1 MWNDHRL
8 LNRLSAWLFL
18 LAVLS
23 AGVVAVRAVTE
34 GLFPFREVT
43 VIGARQAQ
51 TQRELSRVIHGL
63 RGGFFTLDLDT
74 ARLAFERMPWV
85 RQATV
90 RRLWP
95 NRLLVELSEHVPAA
109 AWNGQH
115 ILSVQGELFP
125 VRPWDALP
133 RIHAPEGMQRQVA
146 MRLGEFQA
154 LVTPAGWRVASLQV
168 SPRGAWR
175 LALEPATPA
184 RSLALAA
191 SGPAPRVSLELG
203 RDRQAERVKRFVTF
217 YDAASVRLGPLTQI
231 DLRYPNGFAARLPK
245 VSEKKRTAAPFS
257 PLALFFPAPRQYDSI
272 T

>member
-8 LNRLSAWLFL
+8 LNRLSAWLLL

-43 VIGARQAQ
+43 VIGARQAE
-51 TQRELSRVIHGL
+51 TRRELSRVIHGL
-63 RGGFFTLDLDT
+63 KGGFFTLDLDA
-74 ARLAFERMPWV
+74 ARAAFERMPWV

-95 NRLLVELSEHVPAA
+95 NRLLVELREHVPAA
-109 AWNGQH
+109 AWNGQQ

-146 MRLGEFQA
+146 VRLGEFQT
-154 LVTPAGWRVASLQV
+154 LVTPAGWRIASLQV

-184 RSLALAA
+184 RSQFLAA
-191 SGPAPRVSLELG
+191 AGSAPRVSLELG
-203 RDRQAERVKRFVTF
+203 RDRQSERVRRFVTF
-217 YDAASVRLGPLTQI
+217 YDAASARLGPLTQI
-231 DLRYPNGFAARLPK
+231 DLRYPNGFAARRHKADDRGQKAMP
-245 VSEKKRTAAPFS
+245 SPHPS
-257 PLALFFPAPRQYDSI
+257 PLALLHSPN
-272 T
+272 THC